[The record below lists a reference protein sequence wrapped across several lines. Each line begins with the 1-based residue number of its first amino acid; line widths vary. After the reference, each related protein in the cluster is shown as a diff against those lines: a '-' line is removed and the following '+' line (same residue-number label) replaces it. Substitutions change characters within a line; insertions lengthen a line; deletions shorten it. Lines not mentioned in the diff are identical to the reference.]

1 MTTILKKDILY
12 KLYQANFEK
21 IINYIQEISLLIIKE
36 YENKNLKL
44 PNNENQIRSI
54 ILEEYLTKQ
63 KNKYKMEDY
72 RFLPE
77 VFENYQGNGKYA
89 GRVDIHV
96 ILKNDFPKEE
106 AYYVIECK
114 RIDGTKK
121 MNKKYVE
128 EGIARFITGKY
139 TSYYHRNI
147 MLGFIIKNINIYKN
161 TLEIEKIQNAS
172 SDKKMHSSFVPTSN
186 TSKNKNIEAY
196 ECIYN
201 INGNKLQLVHIF
213 SNYSNII
220 K

>member
-1 MTTILKKDILY
+1 MTTISKKDILY
-12 KLYQANFEK
+12 KLHQANFQK
-21 IINYIQEISLLIIKE
+21 IINYIQEISLLIIKD
-36 YENKNLKL
+36 YENNKLKL
-44 PNNENQIRSI
+44 PNDENKIRSI
-54 ILEEYLTKQ
+54 MLEEYLTKQ

-77 VFENYQGNGKYA
+77 VFENYQGNGKYI

-96 ILKNDFPKEE
+96 ILKNDFEKEE

-121 MNKKYVE
+121 MNRKYVE

-139 TSYYHRNI
+139 SSYYGRNI
-147 MLGFIIKNINIYKN
+147 MLGFIIKNIDIDKN

-172 SDKKMHSSFVPTSN
+172 SDKQMHSSFLSTSN
-186 TSKNKNIEAY
+186 SSENIKTY
-196 ECIYN
+196 KCVYS
-201 INGNKLQLVHIF
+201 INSNKLQLVHIF

-220 K
+220 